1 MTVSNE
7 MAAPAAVQDAI
18 NDYAIQ
24 LGDYFSAH
32 NITYTVSSNV
42 AAGISVD
49 SRVWTAG
56 LQPDLT
62 MFVGSAVKTF
72 MLAEYLRSD
81 LSETAVMTIDDSI
94 RSISSTVFGDQTYG
108 GAPQPDQELDGNTL
122 ARSVLEAMITH
133 SDNTATD
140 AILAAVGVDNVR
152 DMIGD
157 LGLNSVKIPEST
169 RQLFAY
175 LASGQDVSVDWDTL
189 KQYVDHPPNAQH
201 AMNDVESM
209 QASASDMVRWY
220 ETALLDPSFFTAA
233 DLTQF
238 KRISSMA
245 DALSVVVPDNLAAY
259 GKGGSITW
267 NGFSCISVSGQML
280 VPTTDPGRPWVP
292 VTFSFNANWGKDDG
306 ATFGAV
312 ASIFAPAIKAV
323 LQASLESFFWTA
335 TDWSLTAAP
344 DTFTGTSN
352 QDDFSGPAGGLDT
365 LSGLGGDDLFT
376 IQSGQVGLIS
386 GGSGYDT
393 VHALGS
399 QLDSALTFDT
409 VEALRTAQASLHGT
423 VAQFAQ
429 FGRIF
434 APAGSDHFH
443 VVLQGAGGTLD
454 FSDRFVSPILLD
466 VDASGASSGVVL
478 TGTAHAD
485 GLIGSSFADILSG
498 GSGNDSIS
506 GRGGA
511 DTIIFGSGRSVLHD
525 TLADMNGDTIVGLG
539 TRNTLAIGNS
549 VIGRDRLAIVDDDDG
564 VTLRLGGSSFKLDGD
579 FPNGE
584 FMVVARGG
592 AIDATM
598 VSFVNH
604 LPSLAEGVRVNPASI
619 NGVANE
625 PFLAGDGSVK
635 FTLQFETAVSAYSNT
650 LGYYRIAADGTIGDV
665 HIAYGNTLNVASGAR
680 TLDLGTPASGERIGF
695 FLIQDGSDFYGN
707 LPNDLSFRA
716 PGGGIADLDA
726 GQVPILTSASRG
738 ALTAAPIFHSSAAFN
753 PGGGV
758 QVLSGAAPGG
768 RDLRIGFEDLQ
779 NPVGDNDFQDVVVT
793 VHTNADGLF
802 IL

>member
-7 MAAPAAVQDAI
+7 MAAPAAVQAAI
-18 NDYAIQ
+18 NGYAAK
-24 LGDYFSAH
+24 LGDYFTQH
-32 NITYTVSSNV
+32 NITYSVSCNV
-42 AAGISVD
+42 AADISVD

-56 LQPDLT
+56 YQPDQT
-62 MFVGSAVKTF
+62 MFIGSAVKTF

-81 LSETAVMTIDDSI
+81 LSETAVMKIDDSV
-94 RSISSTVFGDQTYG
+94 RSMSSTVFGDETYG
-108 GAPQPDQELDGNTL
+108 GESRPDVKLEGETL
-122 ARSVLEAMITH
+122 ARSVLEAMISH

-140 AILAAVGVDNVR
+140 AVLAAVGADNVR

-157 LGLNSVKIPEST
+157 LGLSSVKIPEST

-175 LASGQDVSVDWDTL
+175 LASGQDVPVSWETVQ
-189 KQYVDHPPNAQH
+189 QYVNHAPNPQQAI
-201 AMNDVESM
+201 NNVESM
-209 QASASDMVRWY
+209 LASASDMVSWY
-220 ETALLDPSFFTAA
+220 ETALLDPSFFTPA
-233 DLTQF
+233 DLAQF

-245 DALSVVVPDNLAAY
+245 DALHQIVPDNLASY

-292 VTFSFNANWGKDDG
+292 VTFSFAANWGKDDG

-323 LQASLESFFWTA
+323 LTASMDSFFWTA

-344 DTFTGTSN
+344 DTFTGTAS

-365 LSGLGGDDLFT
+365 LSGVGGDDLFT
-376 IQSGQVGLIS
+376 IQAGQVGLIS

-409 VEALRTAQASLHGT
+409 VEALRAAQSSLHGT
-423 VAQFAQ
+423 VAQFAN

-443 VVLQGAGGTLD
+443 VVLQGAGGTLG
-454 FSDRFVSPILLD
+454 FSNRFVSPILLD
-466 VDASGASSGVVL
+466 VDASAATSGVTL

-485 GLIGSSFADILSG
+485 GLTGSSFADFLSG
-498 GSGNDSIS
+498 GSGDDSIS
-506 GRGGA
+506 GRGGG
-511 DTIIFGSGRSVLHD
+511 DTIVFGSGRSVLHD

-539 TRNTLAIGNS
+539 TKNALAVGGS

-564 VTLRLGGSSFKLDGD
+564 KTLKLGGTSIKLDGD
-579 FPNGE
+579 FANGE
-584 FMVVARGG
+584 FMAVARGG
-592 AIDATM
+592 SIDATT
-598 VSFVNH
+598 VSYVKH
-604 LPSLAEGVRVNPASI
+604 LPTLAEGVRVDPASI

-635 FTLQFETAVSAYSNT
+635 FTLQFESAVSAHSNA
-650 LGYYRIAADGTIGDV
+650 LGTYRIAADGTIGDV
-665 HIAYGNTLNVASGAR
+665 HIAYGNTLNVTAGAR
-680 TLDLGTPASGERIGF
+680 TVDLGAPADGARIGF
-695 FLIQDGSDFYGN
+695 FLIQDGFDLYGT